1 MKNSLQDILNL
12 VFYLSMKM
20 PEGGKTMSLCEL
32 GMQSTQEQ
40 IIISLL
46 GKGLQEQ
53 RLILLRPDFQVVT

>member
-1 MKNSLQDILNL
+1 
-12 VFYLSMKM
+12 M